1 MIDDKKIIEEPVEE
15 EAFNEDFNISI
26 DKRGDDLS
34 IETSGNEA
42 KEVLEFAR
50 CVLGDNFDAF
60 DCDFDSCA
68 DEVPYEC
75 EPAEFDFDVEE
86 KEEEC
91 DPDSA
96 FDCDYD
102 IEEEPVE
109 APSEEEKPVDG
120 VVDEVPAEEAPVE
133 EVPEEKAEEQVEEKD
148 LEERPQMDMVD
159 GKLILSAENE
169 DAGFDDDEEIEESF
183 SDEEFALEFAEELK
197 KKDHLTEGKFLDKI
211 KAVKAKIKSKIDLNS
226 AVKLLDSVFKF
237 RVKEIGKATKIYEA
251 KDLKSAE
258 KLAIEASKKAD
269 VEKAEVLAVDY
280 LSNELRKLYKD
291 PSDAMLNI
299 GVADKKDIA
308 LETFRS
314 GKLSTEAGE
323 ADVRI
328 TVATELK
335 AMEATKKAKEV
346 PQEKQ
351 EPENKE
357 ISSEGNISS
366 EEDRKGDQP
375 ENNEVSSEE
384 DSKEAE
390 KRGEILNRKIK
401 RNKVILGALKDA
413 GYNTDD
419 LANGRKST
427 DKLNKLRKDIFG
439 ESMLREDY
447 MPATEEEKEL
457 WGKLEDENCGPFF
470 EYELE
475 YDPDY
480 DFYDNP
486 TMTQDGYTRDYD
498 GGYSKAKYDYVGK
511 YKGTYTYYTEITYQ
525 DVLDWLGEDHLT
537 SEGTEKFLEDDKKK
551 QDSDFLAFL
560 KERYVEKA
568 EDQFNEELSDGDL
581 DDMIDWDIE
590 YPDYD

>member
-1 MIDDKKIIEEPVEE
+1 MIEDKKIIEEPIEE
-15 EAFNEDFNISI
+15 EAFNEDFDISI

-34 IETSGNEA
+34 IETSGDEA

-60 DCDFDSCA
+60 DCDFGSCA

-75 EPAEFDFDVEE
+75 EPAEFDYDVEE

-91 DPDSA
+91 DPDFA

-102 IEEEPVE
+102 IGEEPVE
-109 APSEEEKPVDG
+109 APAEAEEKSADDIPT
-120 VVDEVPAEEAPVE
+120 EEAPTE
-133 EVPEEKAEEQVEEKD
+133 EETKAEEPVEEED
-148 LEERPQMDMVD
+148 PEERPQMDMVD
-159 GKLILSAENE
+159 GKLVLSSENE
-169 DAGFDDDEEIEESF
+169 AAGFDDDEEIEESF
-183 SDEEFALEFAEELK
+183 SDEDFALEFAEELK
-197 KKDHLTEGKFLDKI
+197 KKDRLTEGKFLDKL
-211 KAVKAKIKSKIDLNS
+211 KAVKEKIKSKVDLNS
-226 AVKLLDSVFKF
+226 AIKLLNSVFKF
-237 RVKEIGKATKIYEA
+237 RVKEIGKETKIYEA

-280 LSNELRKLYKD
+280 LSDELRKLYKD
-291 PSDAMLNI
+291 PSDAILNI
-299 GVADKKDIA
+299 GIADKKDIA

-314 GKLSTEAGE
+314 GKLSAEAGE

-335 AMEATKKAKEV
+335 AMEATKKASEV
-346 PQEKQ
+346 PQEEQ

-357 ISSEGNISS
+357 ISSENTSS
-366 EEDRKGDQP
+366 EEDP
-375 ENNEVSSEE
+375 TENSEISSEALKAG
-384 DSKEAE
+384 D
-390 KRGEILNRKIK
+390 KRGEILNRKVK

-413 GYNTDD
+413 GYDTSD
-419 LANGRKST
+419 LADGRKST

-439 ESMLREDY
+439 ESMLKEDY
-447 MPATEEEKEL
+447 IPATEEEQKL
-457 WGKLEDENCGPFF
+457 WVKLEDENCGPFF

-486 TMTQDGYTRDYD
+486 TMTKDGYIRDYD
-498 GGYSKAKYDYVGK
+498 GDYRKAKYDYSGR
-511 YKGTYTYYTEITYQ
+511 YKGIYTYYTEITFQ
-525 DVLDWLGEDHLT
+525 DVLDWLEEDHLT
-537 SEGTEKFLEDDKKK
+537 PEGAEKFLEDDKKR

-568 EDQFNEELSDGDL
+568 EDQFNEELEDGDL

-590 YPDYD
+590 YPDYDDYD